1 MKNYI
6 KAAYIFSLLPQHI
19 KSHCLTSFTDTQRRL
34 LEKGLTE
41 ITALP
46 LQYKIAILTEFINS
60 SEKLVQHQKH
70 LLDISIIIS
79 LIIFC
84 IIIFL
89 SAIISH
95 GWMTILHTFLFLLQ
109 YGALHALFTPLIIV
123 YAQKVM
129 QKPLFQIV
137 KPSHIMYD
145 ISISFVAA
153 SVISMVFTITIPQET
168 VRFSSLSILAVVFAT
183 TAVPISEEL
192 FFRGIL
198 FLHGGSRYGYI
209 PSWFF
214 VSFVFASIHLPHTP
228 LEFASYFAC
237 SSMLCFVA
245 YKFSLFAS
253 IVAHM
258 LSNSILFM
266 L

>member
-19 KSHCLTSFTDTQRRL
+19 KSRCLTTFTDTQRRL

-41 ITALP
+41 ITTLP
-46 LQYKIAILTEFINS
+46 LQQQISILSEFINS
-60 SEKLVQHQKH
+60 SEKLLQHQKH

-79 LIIFC
+79 FIIFC

-89 SAIISH
+89 SAIVSH
-95 GWMTILHTFLFLLQ
+95 GWTTILHTFLFILQ
-109 YGALHALFTPLIIV
+109 YGGLHSLFTPFIIV

-145 ISISFVAA
+145 IFIGFAAAIAISI
-153 SVISMVFTITIPQET
+153 VFTITIPQAEAP
-168 VRFSSLSILAVVFAT
+168 LSIVSVIAFLCAI

-192 FFRGIL
+192 FFRGVL
-198 FLHGGSRYGYI
+198 FLHGGLHYGYI

-214 VSFVFASIHLPHTP
+214 ASFIFASIHLPHTP
-228 LEFASYFAC
+228 LEFAAYFVC
-237 SSMLCFVA
+237 SSIFCFVA

-253 IVAHM
+253 IITHM
-258 LSNSILFM
+258 LSNSILFIF
-266 L
+266 